1 MYNFLRNYRAT
12 PHATLKKAPAEILF
26 SRNIKTRLSQITVKS
41 SDKQLRHTDKHSKQK
56 MKVYADERSN
66 VQSSKLKIGDNVLVK
81 QPKQNKLS
89 TPFDLKPLQITDKK
103 GPMVPARRE
112 DKAIT
117 RNSSFF
123 KPIRGQVSVPPPT
136 DEDDVLDTSTPDQP
150 VLRRSERER
159 AKTSYLFE
167 ELCL

>member
-1 MYNFLRNYRAT
+1 MGPTN
-12 PHATLKKAPAEILF
+12 
-26 SRNIKTRLSQITVKS
+26 SQS
-41 SDKQLRHTDKHSKQK
+41 KQLRHTDTHSKQK
-56 MKVYADERSN
+56 MKVYADKRSN
-66 VQSSKLKIGDNVLVK
+66 AQSSKLKIGDNVLVE

-89 TPFDLKPLQITDKK
+89 TPFDPKPLQITDKK
-103 GPMVPARRE
+103 GSMVTARRG

-136 DEDDVLDTSTPDQP
+136 DKDDVLDTDTPDQP

-159 AKTSYLFE
+159 RPPTYLKDYV
-167 ELCL
+167 CK